1 MTKAIVICHLI
12 FLKINKLG
20 KMKKIIIAAAV
31 LTAGLSQAAFAQ
43 KTAAKTTTKSGTTKS
58 ATSKTTKKPMT
69 TETNLNNEV
78 DKLSYSLGLSIATN
92 MKGQGFDTINIAVLS
107 KAFNDVYKG
116 ATPLLNEQDA
126 NATIQAY
133 MQKAQSEKG
142 GKNVAEGKAFL
153 EANKSKPGVVT
164 LPSGLQYLILK
175 EGNGP
180 KPAATDKVTTHYHGT
195 LIDGTVFD
203 SSVDRGQP
211 ATFPVNGVI
220 QGWIEALQLMPTGSK
235 WRLFVP
241 SNLAYGERGAGGSIG
256 PNTTL
261 IFDVELISID
271 K

>member
-1 MTKAIVICHLI
+1 
-12 FLKINKLG
+12 
-20 KMKKIIIAAAV
+20 MKKIIIAAAV
-31 LTAGLSQAAFAQ
+31 LTAGLSQTAFAQ
-43 KTAAKTTTKSGTTKS
+43 KTATKTTTKSTTTKS
-58 ATSKTTKKPMT
+58 ATSKTTTKKPMT

-92 MKGQGFDTINIAVLS
+92 MKGQGFDTINIAALT

-116 ATPLLNEQDA
+116 AAPLLSEQDA
-126 NATIQAY
+126 NNTIQAF
-133 MQKAQSEKG
+133 MQKAQAEKG

-153 EANKSKPGVVT
+153 EANKSKPGVIT
-164 LPSGLQYLILK
+164 LPSGLQYQVIT
-175 EGNGP
+175 EGTGP
-180 KPAATDKVTTHYHGT
+180 KPLATDKVTTHYHGT

-220 QGWIEALQLMPTGSK
+220 QGWVEALQLMPTGSK